1 VSSHSIW
8 MCKRPTPAG
17 TARPAQRALARCGL
31 PACNQTK
38 IAAAVSFKSWCQ
50 TSRQHATVHASTST
64 SASTADVILPRW
76 HRQKLARCCHCP
88 LDPDSCRPRLT
99 VVATM
104 HTPLGDLA
112 PPLLSYARS
121 ALRTD
126 AFVIRQPAQ
135 TASHASL
142 SDPFERSCTSL
153 ALSYACITIED
164 IKTIAP
170 TSKQPG
176 P

>member
-1 VSSHSIW
+1 
-8 MCKRPTPAG
+8 
-17 TARPAQRALARCGL
+17 
-31 PACNQTK
+31 
-38 IAAAVSFKSWCQ
+38 
-50 TSRQHATVHASTST
+50 
-64 SASTADVILPRW
+64 
-76 HRQKLARCCHCP
+76 
-88 LDPDSCRPRLT
+88 
-99 VVATM
+99 M

-112 PPLLSYARS
+112 PPLFLYACS
-121 ALRTD
+121 AFRAD

-135 TASHASL
+135 DASHASL